1 MAYEVIS
8 KIYDELM
15 EEVDYNQWCDFM
27 EKLFLERTPDIHHIL
42 ELGCGS
48 GIMTECL
55 LNKGYEVVGVDT
67 SEEMLFLAQERLQR
81 FGNKVILMEQ
91 DIENMDFE
99 IYEIDCIFSSNDTL
113 NYILEEDKLKNLFS
127 YLNRRLKKGG
137 TFIFDISSEY
147 KLSEILGNNV
157 FGQSFEDMIYLWENE
172 YDEEKKQVE
181 MTITLMEQEGML
193 YRRMQEKQTQRAYS
207 IKEMTTIL
215 QETGYREV
223 FVYGDL
229 DKEQKDLDF
238 AERLFFVAVK

>member
-67 SEEMLFLAQERLQR
+67 SEEMLFLAQERLRR

-113 NYILEEDKLKNLFS
+113 NYILEQDKLKNLLS

-157 FGQSFEDMIYLWENE
+157 FGQSFEDMIYL
-172 YDEEKKQVE
+172 
-181 MTITLMEQEGML
+181 
-193 YRRMQEKQTQRAYS
+193 
-207 IKEMTTIL
+207 
-215 QETGYREV
+215 
-223 FVYGDL
+223 
-229 DKEQKDLDF
+229 
-238 AERLFFVAVK
+238 